1 MDEETYDVQ
10 DLEIQSL
17 IGFNGNPSNGL
28 ITHPDG
34 VHLVY
39 PLGTCVTAYNWDT
52 QKQRFFQG
60 HTNVISAMCLSRSG
74 RYVAA
79 GQVGG
84 IRVVYVSSKHGFNET
99 IRFSQRT
106 VPLRFQFF
114 AFETTTVTPSVRP
127 VDGRPHAPTRSGRVD
142 HDGLVD

>member
-28 ITHPDG
+28 ISHPDG

-60 HTNVISAMCLSRSG
+60 HTNIISAMCVSQSG

-84 IRVVYVSSKHGFNET
+84 IRFGLSVPQPPRDENR
-99 IRFSQRT
+99 RFIS
-106 VPLRFQFF
+106 
-114 AFETTTVTPSVRP
+114 RP
-127 VDGRPHAPTRSGRVD
+127 VTVKRAVSILSVSFWHR
-142 HDGLVD
+142 